1 VLPTVLIAATSG
13 RALAAA
19 ARRDGYAPLVA
30 DQFGDA
36 DTLDLAAAHALVPAR
51 RRGGGPQARPLLAAL
66 DRLAARSCGEG
77 RAPLGI
83 VCGSGLEGRPA
94 LLAALARRRLLGTP
108 PAVMARLKDPFAFA
122 ALCRACGVPHPA
134 VARAPEGAGPW
145 LAKRAGAAGG
155 GHVRPWP
162 AGRESRPL
170 RPPLYVQRRVPGRP
184 VAALLLG
191 AGAASGDGRRA
202 RVLGFSEQ
210 WAAPSPRAPFRYGG
224 AARPAALPPAAE
236 AALAAA
242 AVRVAAAAGVVGLA
256 SADFLLHA
264 DGFFLIEIN
273 PRPGATLDVFAAL
286 PLFALHLAACAG
298 GLPEPP
304 PPPAT
309 ATAAAIVYAPRR
321 LVLPAG
327 FAWPA
332 WAADRQQPGPV
343 GAGAPLATVL
353 AEAGSA
359 AAARDAAHHRAA
371 RLLAM
376 IGDAS

>member
-36 DTLDLAAAHALVPAR
+36 DTLELAAAHALVPAR
-51 RRGGGPQARPLLAAL
+51 RRGAGPQARPLLAAL
-66 DRLAARSCGEG
+66 DRLAALSSGEG
-77 RAPLGI
+77 RAPLGV

-94 LLAALARRRLLGTP
+94 LLTALARRRLLGTP

-134 VARAPEGAGPW
+134 VARAPEGAGRW
-145 LAKRAGAAGG
+145 LVKRAGAAGG

-162 AGRESRPL
+162 AGRASRPL

-191 AGAASGDGRRA
+191 AGTGTTA

-210 WAAPSPRAPFRYGG
+210 WPAPAPRAPFRYGG

-242 AVRVAAAAGVVGLA
+242 AARVAAAAGVVGLA

-298 GLPEPP
+298 ALPEPP
-304 PPPAT
+304 PPAG

-321 LVLPAG
+321 LVVPAG

-353 AEAGSA
+353 AEADSA
-359 AAARDAAHHRAA
+359 AAARDAAHHRAT